1 CPVVVLCGPGNNGG
15 DGFVVARLLD
25 DLGWPVRVALLGDVQ
40 GLRGD
45 AAVNASRWEKQV
57 EDLSLDV
64 LNGAELVVDALFGAG
79 LSRPLEGV
87 ALDVVKALNMI
98 KCPCVA
104 IDVPSGVQ
112 GDSGR
117 VLGAAPKAALTVT
130 FFRRKPGH
138 LLMPGRQYCGET
150 VVANIGI
157 PEKVLKT
164 IGPMTW
170 ENAPDL
176 WRGSFP
182 QLRPD
187 GNKYDRGHAVVI
199 GGAVMT
205 GAARLAAYAA
215 RRIGAGLV
223 TIAAPTPSFA
233 IYASGPPGTIV
244 APFDDLDSLSAI
256 LSDTRKNAVLV
267 GPGGGVGQEMRE
279 KVSLVLGSGKGCV
292 LDADALTSFADGRE
306 ALLDALHEGCLL
318 TPHEGEYTRL
328 FGRDGGDDRLT
339 MARKAASLCGAVVLL
354 KGADTVI
361 AAPDGRAAINVN
373 APPTLA
379 TAGSGDVLAG
389 IALGLIAQGMPVFEA
404 ACAAAWIHGEAA
416 RQFGPGL
423 VAEDLSG
430 GIPHVLS
437 HIYGDQHG
445 SEQ

>member
-1 CPVVVLCGPGNNGG
+1 
-15 DGFVVARLLD
+15 
-25 DLGWPVRVALLGDVQ
+25 
-40 GLRGD
+40 
-45 AAVNASRWEKQV
+45 
-57 EDLSLDV
+57 
-64 LNGAELVVDALFGAG
+64 
-79 LSRPLEGV
+79 
-87 ALDVVKALNMI
+87 
-98 KCPCVA
+98 
-104 IDVPSGVQ
+104 
-112 GDSGR
+112 
-117 VLGAAPKAALTVT
+117 
-130 FFRRKPGH
+130 
-138 LLMPGRQYCGET
+138 
-150 VVANIGI
+150 
-157 PEKVLKT
+157 
-164 IGPMTW
+164 
-170 ENAPDL
+170 
-176 WRGSFP
+176 
-182 QLRPD
+182 
-187 GNKYDRGHAVVI
+187 
-199 GGAVMT
+199 
-205 GAARLAAYAA
+205 
-215 RRIGAGLV
+215 GLV